1 MQPASSS
8 AHQGKSSTQPVACL
22 EPRQPSTPPSGS
34 WVPDRGGAVDYEPE
48 DAGSSV
54 TPSSSA
60 NALGNLFATT
70 TGHGLMVSTVRE
82 FATTTCI
89 VDRDVVL
96 SDTAHDIAF
105 LRVLQLRVPLNDAS
119 FPLVGPAISR
129 SRLADGTEVL
139 TAQPDDDS
147 IVTVVAVNRD
157 GLLVEVQAR
166 SSTGP
171 DTTGWP
177 TTMAT
182 MPVTQSTPSP
192 VTLDEAVVVAKEMLS
207 SIAGQA

>member
-1 MQPASSS
+1 
-8 AHQGKSSTQPVACL
+8 
-22 EPRQPSTPPSGS
+22 
-34 WVPDRGGAVDYEPE
+34 
-48 DAGSSV
+48 
-54 TPSSSA
+54 
-60 NALGNLFATT
+60 
-70 TGHGLMVSTVRE
+70 MVSTVRE